1 VKGSGRSGCDGVL
14 TVVAACA
21 LVLVLLLVG
30 VEHYWL
36 RGLKF
41 DDAWIH
47 FRYARNIARG
57 DGFVF
62 NAGERVLGSGG
73 LLWEVVLAPLA
84 LVAGEHA
91 FPDAVSVL
99 NFGLLIACATLAWRA
114 LAAFVP
120 SWFALLVAAV
130 LVAYG
135 PLVVSSIGGMETTLL
150 CLGYL
155 VTFWALVHGRFTLAS
170 LVAGAAVCVRIESA
184 PLVVATVLAAWS
196 AGRRETLRAVL
207 AAVAPPAAAYLFAW
221 LYFGSPV
228 PTSTFAKKI
237 VYVAPTYL
245 ALQTCLA
252 ELLNVFPFQNL
263 LPFEH
268 SNPFAANMV
277 GSAVWAVLVWRGWA
291 FVRRRSPGA
300 SLVVLQPVGAF
311 AFYALTNPLM
321 FRWYVVT
328 FAPLATMFAILGLVD
343 LARVLPGGPTVPYAG
358 AALATML
365 LSVAPMRYTWAP
377 FVPPTD
383 PRFHFGMPNASESAR
398 TYQYEN
404 IARWLA
410 DRARPED
417 RVCISEIGAFGYH
430 FPGRILDG
438 MGLVSP
444 EVLRYHPVPLALR
457 GSGILGVIPP
467 AVVRAYQPE
476 LVVSFDVFARAL
488 FQDEWFNQSYELIG
502 RWPWFGGPVRWRD
515 LPPMLWGGVEMRA
528 YRRKDVPWPAE
539 TPSPGSKF

>member
-1 VKGSGRSGCDGVL
+1 VERSDRSGYDGAL
-14 TVVAACA
+14 TVVAACVF
-21 LVLVLLLVG
+21 LLVLLLVG

-36 RGLKF
+36 RDLKF

-73 LLWEVVLAPLA
+73 LLWEVVLAPFA
-84 LVAGEHA
+84 FAAGESA

-99 NFGLLIACATLAWRA
+99 NFGLLIACAVVAWRT

-120 SWFALLVAAV
+120 SWFALLVATLLIAH
-130 LVAYG
+130 G

-150 CLGYL
+150 CLCYL
-155 VTFWALVHGRFTLAS
+155 VTFRALVCGRFTLAS

-184 PLVVATVLAAWS
+184 PLAIATVLAALS
-196 AGRRETLRAVL
+196 AGRREAGRAVV
-207 AAVAPPAAAYLFAW
+207 AAVSLPAASYLFAW
-221 LYFGSPV
+221 LYFGSPI
-228 PTSTFAKKI
+228 PTSTLAKRI
-237 VYVAPTYL
+237 VYVAPPYL
-245 ALQTCLA
+245 SLQTCLA
-252 ELLNVFPFQNL
+252 ELLNIFPFQRL
-263 LPFEH
+263 MPFEGSH
-268 SNPFAANMV
+268 PFAANMV
-277 GSAVWAVLVWRGWA
+277 GSALWAVLVWRGWA
-291 FVRRRSPGA
+291 LVWRRSGAA
-300 SLVVLQPVGAF
+300 SLVVLQPLGAF
-311 AFYALTNPLM
+311 VFYAATNPLM

-328 FAPLATMFAILGLVD
+328 FAPLGTLFAILGLAD
-343 LARVLPGGPTVPYAG
+343 LARVLPGGPTVRYAG
-358 AALATML
+358 AALAAML
-365 LSVAPMRYTWAP
+365 LSIAPMRDTWSP
-377 FVPPTD
+377 LVPPTH
-383 PRFHFGMPNASESAR
+383 PRFHFAMPNASESAR

-410 DRARPED
+410 ARARPED

-444 EVLRYHPVPLALR
+444 EVLRYHPVPIALR

-467 AVVRAYQPE
+467 AVVRTYQPE

-488 FQDEWFNQSYELIG
+488 FQDEWFNQRYELIG

-515 LPPMLWGGVEMRA
+515 LPATLWGGVEMRA
-528 YRRKDVPWPAE
+528 YRRKDLPWPAE
-539 TPSPGSKF
+539 TPSPASKF